1 MVENL
6 YNFEKVLK
14 HISVNED
21 IFKPNLTT
29 KLSIEAAQDELKNN
43 ISILDLGCGSGVIG
57 IALMK
62 NFPDV
67 EMHCSDVDEN
77 AIKNTK
83 KNFKSNNLKA
93 DIRSGNLFEPWK
105 EKKFDY
111 IINDVSAI
119 SRLVAEISPWFGKN
133 IPCESG
139 DDGTDLALS
148 ILQDGPNFLNESGT
162 MQIPLISLSNTDKII
177 DYAKRKFLHVKITK
191 SKSWFMPEEMDN
203 FKDILYKL
211 KSKKLINFE
220 EKFGKFICNTSIAIC
235 KKPK

>member
-1 MVENL
+1 MVENI

-14 HISVNED
+14 DISVNED

-29 KLSIEAAQDELKNN
+29 KLSIEAALDELKNN
-43 ISILDLGCGSGVIG
+43 SSILDLGCGSGVIG

-62 NFPDV
+62 TFPNV
-67 EMHCSDVDEN
+67 KMYCSDVDEN
-77 AIKNTK
+77 AIKNAK
-83 KNFKSNNLKA
+83 KNFKNNNLSA

-119 SRLVAEISPWFGKN
+119 SRLVAKISPWFGKN

-148 ILQDGPNFLNESGT
+148 ILQDGPDFLNKGGS
-162 MQIPLISLSNTDKII
+162 MQIPLISLSNVDKIV
-177 DYAKRKFLHVKITK
+177 DYAKDKFLYVKITK
-191 SKSWFMPEEMDN
+191 SKSWFLPEEMDN

-220 EKFGKFICNTSIAIC
+220 EKFEKFICNTSVAIC
-235 KKPK
+235 KEPK

>member
-1 MVENL
+1 MIENI

-14 HISVNED
+14 DINVNKD
-21 IFKPNLTT
+21 IFRPYLTT

-43 ISILDLGCGSGVIG
+43 SSILDLGCGSGIIG

-62 NFPDV
+62 TFSDL
-67 EMHCSDVDEN
+67 EMYCSDVDKN
-77 AIKNTK
+77 AIKNAK
-83 KNFKSNNLKA
+83 KNFRKNKLTA
-93 DIRSGNLFEPWK
+93 DIKSGNLFEPWK
-105 EKKFDY
+105 QKKFDY

-119 SRLVAEISPWFGKN
+119 SKLVAKISPWFGKN

-148 ILQDGPNFLNESGT
+148 ILRDGPDFLNKGGS
-162 MQIPLISLSNTDKII
+162 MQIPLISLSNVDRIV
-177 DYAKRKFLHVKITK
+177 DYAKNKFLYVKITK
-191 SKSWFMPEEMDN
+191 SKSWFLPEEMDN

-220 EKFGKFICNTSIAIC
+220 EKFEKFICNTSIAIC
-235 KKPK
+235 KEPK

>member
-43 ISILDLGCGSGVIG
+43 FSILDLGCGSGVIG

-62 NFPDV
+62 NFPSI

-77 AIKNTK
+77 AIKNK

-105 EKKFDY
+105 EKNLTTLLMMF
-111 IINDVSAI
+111 
-119 SRLVAEISPWFGKN
+119 
-133 IPCESG
+133 
-139 DDGTDLALS
+139 
-148 ILQDGPNFLNESGT
+148 QQFL
-162 MQIPLISLSNTDKII
+162 D
-177 DYAKRKFLHVKITK
+177 
-191 SKSWFMPEEMDN
+191 
-203 FKDILYKL
+203 
-211 KSKKLINFE
+211 
-220 EKFGKFICNTSIAIC
+220 
-235 KKPK
+235 

>member
-1 MVENL
+1 MVENI

-14 HISVNED
+14 DISVNED

-29 KLSIEAAQDELKNN
+29 KLSIEAALDELKNN
-43 ISILDLGCGSGVIG
+43 SSILDLGCGSGVIG

-62 NFPDV
+62 TFPNV
-67 EMHCSDVDEN
+67 KMYCSDVDEN
-77 AIKNTK
+77 AIKNAK
-83 KNFKSNNLKA
+83 KNFKNNNLSA

-119 SRLVAEISPWFGKN
+119 SRLVAKISPWFGKN

-148 ILQDGPNFLNESGT
+148 ILQDGQNFLHEGGT
-162 MQIPLISLSNTDKII
+162 MQIPLISLSNVDKIV
-177 DYAKRKFLHVKITK
+177 DYAKDKFLYVKITK
-191 SKSWFMPEEMDN
+191 SKSWFLPEEMDN

-220 EKFGKFICNTSIAIC
+220 EKFEKFICNTSVAIC
-235 KKPK
+235 KEPK

>member
-1 MVENL
+1 MVKNI

-14 HISVNED
+14 DISVNED

-29 KLSIEAAQDELKNN
+29 KLSIEAALDELK
-43 ISILDLGCGSGVIG
+43 IDSSILDLGCGSGVIG

-62 NFPDV
+62 TFPDV
-67 EMHCSDVDEN
+67 KMYCSDVDEN
-77 AIKNTK
+77 AIKNAK
-83 KNFKSNNLKA
+83 KNFKNNKLTA

-119 SRLVAEISPWFGKN
+119 SRLVAKISPWFGKN

-148 ILQDGPNFLNESGT
+148 ILQDGPDFLNKGGS
-162 MQIPLISLSNTDKII
+162 MQIPLISLSNVDKIV
-177 DYAKRKFLHVKITK
+177 DYAKNKFLYVKITK
-191 SKSWFMPEEMDN
+191 SKSWFLPEEMDN

-220 EKFGKFICNTSIAIC
+220 EKFEKFICNTSVAIC
-235 KKPK
+235 KEPK